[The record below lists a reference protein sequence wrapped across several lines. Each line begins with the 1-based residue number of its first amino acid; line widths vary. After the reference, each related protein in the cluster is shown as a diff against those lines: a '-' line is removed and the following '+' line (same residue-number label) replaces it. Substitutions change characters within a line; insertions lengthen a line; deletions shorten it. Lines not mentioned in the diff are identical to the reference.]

1 MGRVAIELIIFDC
14 DGTLVDSE
22 PLSNGVLAEQLT
34 ELGRP
39 TTTEE
44 AMELFMGRSML
55 SALATMREELG
66 VRLPED
72 FLPTYRKRMYAA
84 FEAELEVIP
93 GVREALDALPH
104 RKCVASSASREKT
117 RFSLTHTGLLHHFGD
132 DLFSARQVENG
143 KPAPDLFLF
152 AARQLR
158 VAPASCLVVE
168 DSLPGVQAGVA
179 AGMRT
184 LAFAH
189 RVEAQT
195 LERAGGTVFTEMATL
210 PKLIAAG

>member
-1 MGRVAIELIIFDC
+1 VTIDLIIFDC

-44 AMELFMGRSML
+44 AMSLFMGRSMQ
-55 SALATMREELG
+55 SALAIMREQLG
-66 VRLPED
+66 IEPPDD
-72 FLPTYRKRMYAA
+72 FLPTYRDRMFAA
-84 FEAELEVIP
+84 LATELEPIP
-93 GVREALDALPH
+93 GVAEALDALPH

-132 DLFSARQVENG
+132 DLFSAKQVENG

-152 AARQLR
+152 VAHQLG
-158 VAPASCLVVE
+158 VAPANCLVVE

-179 AGMRT
+179 SGMRT

-189 RVEAQT
+189 RIEAET
-195 LERAGGTVFTEMATL
+195 LERAGGVVFSEMALL
-210 PKLIAAG
+210 PQLIAAG